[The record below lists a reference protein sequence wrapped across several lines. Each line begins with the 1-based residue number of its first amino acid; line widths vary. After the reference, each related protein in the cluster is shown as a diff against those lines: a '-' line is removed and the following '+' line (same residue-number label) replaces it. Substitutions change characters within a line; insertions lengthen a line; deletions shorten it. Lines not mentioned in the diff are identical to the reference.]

1 MLKINVITTGGTI
14 EKVYSEQT
22 STVENV
28 DSKIDRY
35 LGRLR
40 LPDCNVRVT
49 PLMNKD
55 SLEMTEADRS
65 EILGLIRQMLGEA
78 SPVVIVHGTD
88 TMVQTGLYLKQALT
102 ALKIPIVLTGAMT
115 PLGFE
120 GSDGLQ
126 NLTESLF
133 AVRILDP
140 GIYVVMHNQVF
151 PIDRVRKD
159 HETSRFVWID

>member
-1 MLKINVITTGGTI
+1 MLKVNVITTGGTI

-22 STVENV
+22 SKVENL

-40 LPDCNVRVT
+40 LPDCDVHVT

-55 SLEMTEADRS
+55 SLEMTDADRS
-65 EILGLIRQMLGEA
+65 AILRLIEQMLSGP

-88 TMVQTGLYLKQALT
+88 TMVQTGLYLKQTLPQ
-102 ALKIPIVLTGAMT
+102 LRVPIVLTGAMT

-126 NLTESLF
+126 NLTESLL
-133 AVRILDP
+133 AVRILEP

-159 HETSRFVWID
+159 HETSRFVWIN

>member
-1 MLKINVITTGGTI
+1 MLKVTVITTGGTI

-22 STVENV
+22 STVENL

-35 LGRLR
+35 LSRLR
-40 LPDCNVRVT
+40 LPDCDVRVV

-55 SLEMTEADRS
+55 SLEMTDADRS
-65 EILGLIRQMLGEA
+65 AILGVIEQMLSET
-78 SPVVIVHGTD
+78 SPIVIVHGTD
-88 TMVQTGLYLKQALT
+88 TMVQTGQYLKQALPE
-102 ALKIPIVLTGAMT
+102 LKVPIVLTGAMT

-133 AVRILDP
+133 AVRILKP

-151 PIDRVRKD
+151 QIDRVRKD
-159 HETSRFVWID
+159 RETSRFVWTD